1 MSSINNWLRHSP
13 TNLETRWFGV
23 RTSSADQSALHS
35 QEEWFWF
42 LCIGP
47 SIIIKKTWKKMQV
60 ETYLVVQGYI
70 VTHTYRGDISYTY
83 GRLNPRNV
91 HTYTKK
97 NKKQKKKQKK
107 KNTRIINS
115 PPNPLH
121 PSISMQI
128 LHTVLYTFPV
138 VLTRRICLTI
148 KGFLSGWSF
157 HVFSRYS
164 YMI

>member
-47 SIIIKKTWKKMQV
+47 STIIKKTWKKMQV

-83 GRLNPRNV
+83 GGLNPRNV
-91 HTYTKK
+91 HTYA
-97 NKKQKKKQKK
+97 KKKTK

-115 PPNPLH
+115 PPNPN
-121 PSISMQI
+121 ISMHI

-148 KGFLSGWSF
+148 KGFLSRWSF
-157 HVFSRYS
+157 HVFSKYS

>member
-1 MSSINNWLRHSP
+1 MIWCK
-13 TNLETRWFGV
+13 NLLCGPEC
-23 RTSSADQSALHS
+23 TSFARRMILVSLHWAVHYH
-35 QEEWFWF
+35 QEN
-42 LCIGP
+42 L
-47 SIIIKKTWKKMQV
+47 KKKMQV

-97 NKKQKKKQKK
+97 NKTQKN

-148 KGFLSGWSF
+148 KGFLSG
-157 HVFSRYS
+157 
-164 YMI
+164 

>member
-1 MSSINNWLRHSP
+1 
-13 TNLETRWFGV
+13 
-23 RTSSADQSALHS
+23 
-35 QEEWFWF
+35 
-42 LCIGP
+42 
-47 SIIIKKTWKKMQV
+47 MQV

-70 VTHTYRGDISYTY
+70 VTNTYRGDISYTY

-97 NKKQKKKQKK
+97 QKKNKKQKKTKQKKQKQKK
-107 KNTRIINS
+107 KTRIINS

-148 KGFLSGWSF
+148 KGFLSG
-157 HVFSRYS
+157 
-164 YMI
+164 

>member
-1 MSSINNWLRHSP
+1 
-13 TNLETRWFGV
+13 
-23 RTSSADQSALHS
+23 
-35 QEEWFWF
+35 
-42 LCIGP
+42 
-47 SIIIKKTWKKMQV
+47 MQV

-97 NKKQKKKQKK
+97 NKKQKKQQQK

-148 KGFLSGWSF
+148 KGFLSG
-157 HVFSRYS
+157 
-164 YMI
+164 

>member
-1 MSSINNWLRHSP
+1 MIWCK
-13 TNLETRWFGV
+13 NLLCGPEC
-23 RTSSADQSALHS
+23 TSFARRMILVSLHWAVHYH
-35 QEEWFWF
+35 QEN
-42 LCIGP
+42 L
-47 SIIIKKTWKKMQV
+47 KKKMQV

-70 VTHTYRGDISYTY
+70 VIHTYRGDISYTY

-97 NKKQKKKQKK
+97 KQKQ

-148 KGFLSGWSF
+148 KGFLSG
-157 HVFSRYS
+157 
-164 YMI
+164 

>member
-70 VTHTYRGDISYTY
+70 VIHTYRGDISYTY
-83 GRLNPRNV
+83 GRLNLRNV

-97 NKKQKKKQKK
+97 KTKQNKN

-157 HVFSRYS
+157 HVFSKYS
-164 YMI
+164 YLI

>member
-1 MSSINNWLRHSP
+1 MHFIRKKND
-13 TNLETRWFGV
+13 FGF
-23 RTSSADQSALHS
+23 SALGRPLSSRKPEKKNASRDLLSCSGIHS
-35 QEEWFWF
+35 HPYLQRRHKLHLWQTQPKK
-42 LCIGP
+42 CSHIHK
-47 SIIIKKTWKKMQV
+47 KKTK
-60 ETYLVVQGYI
+60 I
-70 VTHTYRGDISYTY
+70 
-83 GRLNPRNV
+83 
-91 HTYTKK
+91 
-97 NKKQKKKQKK
+97 

-148 KGFLSGWSF
+148 KGFLSGRSF
-157 HVFSRYS
+157 HVFSKYS